1 MTVLGN
7 GLSSAKHHED
17 ALSVREAELA
27 TKRRLGAP
35 EENILVVQGN
45 LACTYEQLGR
55 REDALRMRQEVY
67 SVHLKLNGEE
77 HHETMREALNYA
89 LTLLGANRFE
99 EAKVLM
105 RKTLPVAQR
114 VFGESYHL
122 TLRIR
127 FAYSMALYQDDCAT
141 LDEVREA
148 VNTLEEAERTARRVL
163 GGAHPLVEQIELG
176 LPEARAALRAREAP
190 STSAP

>member
-1 MTVLGN
+1 MKEAH
-7 GLSSAKHHED
+7 LST
-17 ALSVREAELA
+17 L
-27 TKRRLGAP
+27 RRRGAP
-35 EENILVVQGN
+35 ELNILSAQGN
-45 LACTYEQLGR
+45 LANTYSTLGR
-55 REDALRMRQEVY
+55 FEKALRLRRDVY
-67 SVHLKLNGEE
+67 SRHLELHGEE
-77 HHETMREALNYA
+77 HGKTVLAASNYA
-89 LTLLGANRFE
+89 ISLKDLSRFE
-99 EAKVLM
+99 EVKSLM
-105 RKTLPVAQR
+105 RKTMPVAQR

-127 FAYSMALYQDDCAT
+127 FAYSMALCEDDCAT

-176 LPEARAALRAREAP
+176 LREARAALRAREAP